1 MLKQRVLTAL
11 VLAGLFIPALFI
23 LPHAAFAVLIGLLML
38 AVAHEWAGLAALQGP
53 ARLGFAAIVTVVG
66 ALVVFSDIPRGVIFG
81 GAVLL
86 WLILALRLVMG
97 VRAPAWVH
105 GRCFKLVLAPLVLWP
120 TWLALDAL
128 HRLPDG
134 GLWVLATFMVVWV
147 ADTAAYFSGRAF
159 GRHKLAPG
167 ISPGKTVEGLMGA
180 LVATIAAAWAG
191 HLLPPFSLVPLLP
204 WLMLVFVITLIS
216 VIGDLHESQLKR
228 EAGVKDSG
236 TLLPGHGGLFD
247 RLDSLL
253 AVAPFMAFG
262 LWQMGLSGG

>member
-23 LPHAAFAVLIGLLML
+23 LPHVAFVALIGLLML
-38 AVAHEWAGLAALQGP
+38 AVAHEWAGLTRLQGV
-53 ARLGFAAIVTVVG
+53 ARWGFSGVVTAVG
-66 ALVVFSDIPRGVIFG
+66 ALLVFSGVPHGMVFG

-86 WLILALRLVMG
+86 WLFLTLRLVLG
-97 VRAPAWVH
+97 RRVPAWVH
-105 GRCFKLVLAPLVLWP
+105 GRAYKLVLVPLVLWP

-159 GRHKLAPG
+159 GRHKLAPS
-167 ISPGKTVEGLMGA
+167 ISPGKTVEGLLGA
-180 LVATIAAAWAG
+180 LAATAAAAWAG
-191 HLLPPFSLVPLLP
+191 HLLEPYSLVPLLP
-204 WLMLVFVITLIS
+204 WLMLVFAITLIS

-236 TLLPGHGGLFD
+236 TLLPGHGGVFD

-253 AVAPFMAFG
+253 AAAPFMAFG
-262 LWQMGLSGG
+262 LWQMGLLGG